1 MRDGHRSKV
10 IARLARVLLRL
21 PRPEALLALATDCGL
36 VERAI
41 VAQALAMAQVR
52 CPTLAPRLV
61 PGRFHLQDLF
71 ADKMNDFR
79 IATWQGL
86 GRGKDGRKLKYL
98 SKKAQDGVWNI
109 KQAAQALKTHWALTR
124 QNDDALARYELAFRS
139 EERVVGRM
147 CVSTCSSE

>member
-79 IATWQGL
+79 IAT
-86 GRGKDGRKLKYL
+86 
-98 SKKAQDGVWNI
+98 
-109 KQAAQALKTHWALTR
+109 
-124 QNDDALARYELAFRS
+124 RS
-139 EERVVGRM
+139 EEH
-147 CVSTCSSE
+147 TSELQSLMRLSYAVFCLE

>member
-1 MRDGHRSKV
+1 MRISDWSSDV
-10 IARLARVLLRL
+10 CSSDL
-21 PRPEALLALATDCGL
+21 
-36 VERAI
+36 
-41 VAQALAMAQVR
+41 
-52 CPTLAPRLV
+52 PRLV

-109 KQAAQALKTHWALTR
+109 KQAAKALKTRWARLR
-124 QNDDALARYELAFRS
+124 QNDAALARLALAFAAAPVRKTAHWTLADARTA
-139 EERVVGRM
+139 ERRGG
-147 CVSTCSSE
+147 TK